1 MELKFPRNVCRYLA
15 PAIRETQAQEL
26 TQEIRLSDGMPDVG
40 RILCAWGQMVLRG
53 KEWRSDEISA
63 NGGVMVWVL
72 YAPEDGTQPRTMES
86 WLPFTMKW
94 DLHGESREGDIR
106 VRNLLRYVDA
116 RSTSARK
123 IMLRAGVASMGEA
136 FVSREQ
142 EYSIPGEVPEDVQ
155 LLTCSYPVRLY
166 KEAGEKA
173 FLMDEDLTMPDSAPR
188 PEKLVYY
195 TMNPTVNDKKVM
207 GDKVVFRGN
216 GNLHVLYL
224 SEEGQ
229 FHSWDFELPFSQLG
243 NLDEA
248 AGTDAQAEVGMCVT
262 SLELELDDESHLR
275 LKCGL
280 LGQYMVDDRQL
291 LDIVADAYSTMR
303 SAEVDMEMLELPTIL
318 EQKQQVI
325 PVQQEIHQ
333 TAESIVDS
341 SFLPDFPKQQR
352 SWDQRNW
359 QLQGQFKTLYYG
371 EGSALQSA
379 TGRWEGEFAMP
390 ADENTD
396 VFANVLPVPQSQS
409 VSVGDS
415 IRLTGDMPLMFQ
427 TQATQGIPMVTG
439 MELMQPQEQ
448 DIQRPSLILRRA
460 GDAGLWDIA
469 KLTGSTVDAIKTA
482 NALESEPER
491 DRMLL
496 IPVG

>member
-1 MELKFPRNVCRYLA
+1 MELKFPRSVCRFLA
-15 PAIRETQAQEL
+15 PVVREVQTQEL

-40 RILCAWGQMVLRG
+40 RILCAWGQIVLRG

-72 YAPEDGTQPRTMES
+72 YAPEDGTQPRTVEG
-86 WLPFTMKW
+86 WLPYTMKW

-106 VRNLLRYVDA
+106 VKNLLRYADA

-123 IMLRAGVASMGEA
+123 IMLRAGLASQAEA
-136 FVSREQ
+136 LVPREQ
-142 EYSIPGEVPEDVQ
+142 EYSTPGEVPEDVQ
-155 LLTCSYPVRLY
+155 LLTSTYPVRLFR
-166 KEAGEKA
+166 EAGEKS

-188 PEKLVYY
+188 PEKLIYY
-195 TMNPTVNDKKVM
+195 TMNPAVTDKKIT

-229 FHSWDFELPFSQLG
+229 LHSWDFDLPFSQLG
-243 NLDEA
+243 NLHQGAE
-248 AGTDAQAEVGMCVT
+248 GDAQVDVEMCVT

-280 LGQYMVDDRQL
+280 LGQYLVDDRQM
-291 LDIVADAYSTMR
+291 LDIVADAYSTNR
-303 SAEVDMEMLELPTIL
+303 LADVDVELLELPAIL
-318 EQKQQVI
+318 EQRQQSV
-325 PVQQEIHQ
+325 PMQQELHQ
-333 TAESIVDS
+333 TADILVDS

-359 QLQGQFKTLYYG
+359 QLQGQFKSLFYGDDRTLH
-371 EGSALQSA
+371 SA
-379 TGRWEGEFAMP
+379 TGRWEGEFAMG
-390 ADENTD
+390 AGENTD
-396 VFANVLPVPQSQS
+396 VFASLLPASPIQAAAM
-409 VSVGDS
+409 GDG
-415 IRLTGDMPLMFQ
+415 IRFSGDMPLMLQ
-427 TQATQGIPMVTG
+427 TQAAQGIPMVTG
-439 MELMQPQEQ
+439 MALSQPEQ
-448 DIQRPSLILRRA
+448 AESQRPSLILRRA

-469 KLTGSTVDAIKTA
+469 KATGSTMAAIKQA
-482 NALESEPER
+482 NALEAEPEG

>member
-15 PAIRETQAQEL
+15 PAVREPQTQEL

-53 KEWRSDEISA
+53 KEWRSEEISA
-63 NGGVMVWVL
+63 SGGVMVWVL
-72 YAPEDGTQPRTMES
+72 YAPEDGTQLRTMES

-94 DLHGESREGDIR
+94 DLHGESREGAIR

-136 FVSREQ
+136 LVPREQ
-142 EYSIPGEVPEDVQ
+142 EYCTPGEVPEEVQ
-155 LLTCSYPVRLY
+155 LLKLSYPVRLY
-166 KEAGEKA
+166 KEAGEKS

-195 TMNPTVNDKKVM
+195 TMNPAITDRKVM

-229 FHSWDFELPFSQLG
+229 LHSWDFELPFSQLG

-248 AGTDAQAEVGMCVT
+248 AGSDAQAEVTMCVT
-262 SLELELDDESHLR
+262 SLELELDDESHLS

-280 LGQYMVDDRQL
+280 LGQYLVDDRQV

-303 SAEVDMEMLELPTIL
+303 PAEVDVQMLELPAIL

-325 PVQQEIHQ
+325 PAQLELHQ
-333 TAESIVDS
+333 TAESIMDS
-341 SFLPDFPKQQR
+341 TFLTDFPKQQR
-352 SWDQRNW
+352 GWDQRNW

-371 EGSALQSA
+371 DDSTLQSA
-379 TGRWEGEFAMP
+379 AGRWEGEFAMP
-390 ADENTD
+390 ADENSD
-396 VFANVLPVPQSQS
+396 VFANVLPAPQPQA
-409 VSVGDS
+409 VAAGDT
-415 IRLTGDMPLMFQ
+415 IRLTGDMPLSFQ
-427 TQATQGIPMVTG
+427 TQAAQGIPMVTG
-439 MELMQPQEQ
+439 MELMQPEEQES
-448 DIQRPSLILRRA
+448 QRPSLILRRA

-469 KLTGSTVDAIKTA
+469 KLTGSTVDAIKAA
-482 NALESEPER
+482 NGLESEPER

>member
-1 MELKFPRNVCRYLA
+1 MELKFPRNVCRYLD
-15 PAIRETQAQEL
+15 PVIREVQTQEL

-40 RILCAWGQMVLRG
+40 RILSVWGQPVLRG

-94 DLHGESREGDIR
+94 DLHGENREGDIR
-106 VRNLLRYVDA
+106 VKNLLRYVDA

-136 FVSREQ
+136 LVSREQ
-142 EYSIPGEVPEDVQ
+142 EYSTPGEVPEDVQ
-155 LLTCSYPVRLY
+155 LLKQSYPVRLY
-166 KEAGEKA
+166 KEAGEKS
-173 FLMDEDLTMPDSAPR
+173 FLMDEDLQMPDSVPR

-195 TMNPTVNDKKVM
+195 TMNPAITDKKVM

-224 SEEGQ
+224 SETGQ
-229 FHSWDFELPFSQLG
+229 LHSWDFELPFSQLG
-243 NLDEA
+243 NLNEV
-248 AGTDAQAEVGMCVT
+248 AGADAQADVSMCVT
-262 SLELELDDESHLR
+262 SLELDLDDESHLR

-280 LGQYMVDDRQL
+280 LGQFLVDDRQI
-291 LDIVADAYSTMR
+291 LDLVADAYSTLR
-303 SAEVDMEMLELPTIL
+303 SAQVDVQMLELPAIL
-318 EQKQQVI
+318 EQKQQTV
-325 PVQQEIHQ
+325 PMQQEIHQ
-333 TAESIVDS
+333 VADILVDS
-341 SFLPDFPKQQR
+341 VFLPDFPKQQR
-352 SWDQRNW
+352 SWDQRTW
-359 QLQGQFKTLYYG
+359 QLQGQFKTLFYG
-371 EGSALQSA
+371 EDGALQSA
-379 TGRWEGEFAMP
+379 TGRWEGECSMS

-396 VFANVLPVPQSQS
+396 VFAIVRPATQAQAVA
-409 VSVGDS
+409 VGDT
-415 IRLTGDMPLMFQ
+415 IRLTGDMPLSIQ

-439 MELMQPQEQ
+439 MELMQPENQES
-448 DIQRPSLILRRA
+448 QRPSLILRRA
-460 GDAGLWDIA
+460 GNDDLWNIA
-469 KLTGSTVDAIKTA
+469 KLTGSTVAAIKTA